1 MNDAAP
7 YIVEKFKPGNKRPA
21 HDGKPTRFALVPF
34 DQIEISAG
42 ASYLVKGLIPR
53 AGLVVVWGPPKCGK
67 SFLTFDLSMH
77 VALGWEY
84 RGRRVKQGCVVY
96 CALEGAQGFRARVE
110 AFRREKLSGETSSP
124 PFHLMA
130 SALNLVADQAA
141 FLEALRAQLGEEKPV
156 AVVIDTL
163 NRSLAGSESD
173 DKDMAAYVRAADA
186 IRDAFDCAVVIVH
199 HCGHNGERPRGHSSL
214 IGAVD
219 AQIAVKR
226 DAAENIVAT
235 LELSKDGEA
244 GAEIVSR
251 LVPVEVGRDEDDEP
265 IRSCVIV
272 AVDAL
277 ASAKATKQPRASNC
291 RRRRKLRFAR
301 STRGSRNAARRRPPS
316 NHIPDGIKA
325 ITMDQ
330 WRDYSFADGDK
341 RLRRNSSQANRPQS
355 RIRGAARCPEDF
367 NLGTLRLDDVT
378 SRHRHKGH
386 KHTPFRGGVV
396 FCVLSFDTDRH
407 FVAFCVLLYRRPSL
421 RGRTRPTPRA
431 GVGSEEGG
439 KRRDDGAR
447 RHCASCA
454 PRPSAYRVEVRFP
467 WRTLL
472 SISFGSRH

>member
-1 MNDAAP
+1 MNEAAP
-7 YIVEKFKPGNKRPA
+7 YTVERFKPGNKQPA
-21 HDGKPTRFALVPF
+21 KAAKPTRFELVAF
-34 DQIEISAG
+34 DQIKISAG

-141 FLEALRAQLGEEKPV
+141 FLEALRVQLGEEKPV
-156 AVVIDTL
+156 VVVIDTL

-199 HCGHNGERPRGHSSL
+199 HCGHGGERPRGHSSL

-219 AQIAVKR
+219 AQVAVKR
-226 DAAENIVAT
+226 DGAENIVAT

-251 LVPVEVGRDEDDEP
+251 LVPVEVGTDEDGEP
-265 IRSCVIV
+265 IKSCIIV
-272 AVDAL
+272 AVDAP
-277 ASAKATKQPRASNC
+277 ASAKAAKGAKLSKGAQIALRALQKAIAEVGATAPASNTVPMGV
-291 RRRRKLRFAR
+291 KVV
-301 STRGSRNAARRRPPS
+301 TV
-316 NHIPDGIKA
+316 
-325 ITMDQ
+325 DQ
-330 WRDYSFADGDK
+330 WRDYAY
-341 RLRRNSSQANRPQS
+341 RLGISGSS
-355 RIRGAARCPEDF
+355 E
-367 NLGTLRLDDVT
+367 
-378 SRHRHKGH
+378 
-386 KHTPFRGGVV
+386 
-396 FCVLSFDTDRH
+396 
-407 FVAFCVLLYRRPSL
+407 
-421 RGRTRPTPRA
+421 PRA
-431 GVGSEEGG
+431 RQIAFQRAHEALIAAKQVGEW
-439 KRRDDGAR
+439 DPLAWI
-447 RHCASCA
+447 
-454 PRPSAYRVEVRFP
+454 V
-467 WRTLL
+467 
-472 SISFGSRH
+472 

>member
-1 MNDAAP
+1 MNDIAALSTTTA
-7 YIVEKFKPGNKRPA
+7 YRPA
-21 HDGKPTRFALVPF
+21 KAAKPPRFALVPF

-84 RGRRVKQGCVVY
+84 RGRRVKQGCVIY

-110 AFRREKLSGETSSP
+110 AFRREKLPCEVSSP

-156 AVVIDTL
+156 VVVIDTL

-251 LVPVEVGRDEDDEP
+251 LMPVDVGRDEDDEP

-272 AVDAL
+272 PVDAL
-277 ASAKATKQPRASNC
+277 ASAKATKAAKGVKLPKAAQIALRALNKGIEECGASP
-291 RRRRKLRFAR
+291 
-301 STRGSRNAARRRPPS
+301 PPS

-330 WRDYSFADGDK
+330 WRDYSSRMGISASDEIRAK
-341 RLRRNSSQANRPQS
+341 RIALNRAS
-355 RIRGAARCPEDF
+355 EALLAAQKISIWE
-367 NLGTLRLDDVT
+367 
-378 SRHRHKGH
+378 
-386 KHTPFRGGVV
+386 PFVW
-396 FCVLSFDTDRH
+396 T
-407 FVAFCVLLYRRPSL
+407 
-421 RGRTRPTPRA
+421 T
-431 GVGSEEGG
+431 
-439 KRRDDGAR
+439 
-447 RHCASCA
+447 
-454 PRPSAYRVEVRFP
+454 
-467 WRTLL
+467 
-472 SISFGSRH
+472 

>member
-1 MNDAAP
+1 MHDIAAYSKTEIYTP
-7 YIVEKFKPGNKRPA
+7 AKPPPA
-21 HDGKPTRFALVPF
+21 KAAKPMRFALVPF

-110 AFRREKLSGETSSP
+110 AFRREKLSGEASSP

-141 FLEALRAQLGEEKPV
+141 FLEALRAQLGEDRPV
-156 AVVIDTL
+156 VVVIDTL

-186 IRDAFDCAVVIVH
+186 IRDAFDCAVIIVH

-226 DAAENIVAT
+226 DAAENIIAT

-244 GAEIVSR
+244 GAEIVSK
-251 LVPVEVGRDEDDEP
+251 LVPVEVGTDEDGEP

-272 AVDAL
+272 AVDAS
-277 ASAKATKQPRASNC
+277 ASLKTAKGPKLPKGAQIALRALQKAIAEVGATAPASN
-291 RRRRKLRFAR
+291 
-301 STRGSRNAARRRPPS
+301 TVPIGV
-316 NHIPDGIKA
+316 KA
-325 ITMDQ
+325 VTVDQ
-330 WRDYSFADGDK
+330 WRDYAY
-341 RLRRNSSQANRPQS
+341 RLGISGSSEA
-355 RIRGAARCPEDF
+355 
-367 NLGTLRLDDVT
+367 
-378 SRHRHKGH
+378 
-386 KHTPFRGGVV
+386 
-396 FCVLSFDTDRH
+396 
-407 FVAFCVLLYRRPSL
+407 
-421 RGRTRPTPRA
+421 RGRQIAFQRA
-431 GVGSEEGG
+431 HEALIAAKQVGEW
-439 KRRDDGAR
+439 D
-447 RHCASCA
+447 
-454 PRPSAYRVEVRFP
+454 P
-467 WRTLL
+467 WAW
-472 SISFGSRH
+472 IV

>member
-7 YIVEKFKPGNKRPA
+7 YVVEKFKPGNKRPA

-84 RGRRVKQGCVVY
+84 RGRRVKRGCVVY

-110 AFRREKLSGETSSP
+110 AFRREKLPGGTLSP

-141 FLEALRAQLGEEKPV
+141 FLEALRAQLGKEKPV

-186 IRDAFDCAVVIVH
+186 IRDAFDCAVLIVH

-251 LVPVEVGRDEDDEP
+251 LMPVDVGRDEDDEP

-272 AVDAL
+272 PVDAL
-277 ASAKATKQPRASNC
+277 ASAKATKAAKGVKLPKAAQIALRALNKGIEECGASP
-291 RRRRKLRFAR
+291 
-301 STRGSRNAARRRPPS
+301 PPS

-330 WRDYSFADGDK
+330 WRDYSSRMGISASDEIRAK
-341 RLRRNSSQANRPQS
+341 RIALNRAS
-355 RIRGAARCPEDF
+355 EALLAAQKISIWE
-367 NLGTLRLDDVT
+367 
-378 SRHRHKGH
+378 
-386 KHTPFRGGVV
+386 PFVW
-396 FCVLSFDTDRH
+396 T
-407 FVAFCVLLYRRPSL
+407 
-421 RGRTRPTPRA
+421 T
-431 GVGSEEGG
+431 
-439 KRRDDGAR
+439 
-447 RHCASCA
+447 
-454 PRPSAYRVEVRFP
+454 
-467 WRTLL
+467 
-472 SISFGSRH
+472 

>member
-1 MNDAAP
+1 MSDAAP
-7 YIVEKFKPGNKRPA
+7 YVVEKFKPGNKRPA
-21 HDGKPTRFALVPF
+21 QDGKRTRFALVPF

-53 AGLVVVWGPPKCGK
+53 AGLVVIWGPPKCGK

-110 AFRREKLSGETSSP
+110 AFRREKLLGETSSP

-130 SALNLVADQAA
+130 SALNLVADQGA
-141 FLEALRAQLGEEKPV
+141 FLEALRAQLGEGRPV
-156 AVVIDTL
+156 VVVIDTL

-186 IRDAFDCAVVIVH
+186 IRDAFDCAVIIVH

-244 GAEIVSR
+244 GAEIISR
-251 LVPVEVGRDEDDEP
+251 LMPVEVGRDEDDEP

-272 AVDAL
+272 TVDAP
-277 ASAKATKQPRASNC
+277 ASPKAAKGAKLPKGAQIALRALQKAIAEVGATAPASN
-291 RRRRKLRFAR
+291 
-301 STRGSRNAARRRPPS
+301 TVPMGV
-316 NHIPDGIKA
+316 KA
-325 ITMDQ
+325 VTLDQ
-330 WRDYSFADGDK
+330 WRDY
-341 RLRRNSSQANRPQS
+341 
-355 RIRGAARCPEDF
+355 
-367 NLGTLRLDDVT
+367 
-378 SRHRHKGH
+378 
-386 KHTPFRGGVV
+386 
-396 FCVLSFDTDRH
+396 
-407 FVAFCVLLYRRPSL
+407 
-421 RGRTRPTPRA
+421 
-431 GVGSEEGG
+431 
-439 KRRDDGAR
+439 
-447 RHCASCA
+447 
-454 PRPSAYRVEVRFP
+454 AYR
-467 WRTLL
+467 LG
-472 SISFGSRH
+472 ISGSSEARARQIAFQRAHEALIAAKQVGEWDPLAWIV

>member
-7 YIVEKFKPGNKRPA
+7 YVVEKFEPANKQPARAAKPP
-21 HDGKPTRFALVPF
+21 RFPLVPF
-34 DQIEISAG
+34 HQIKISAG
-42 ASYLVKGLIPR
+42 ASYLVKGLVPR

-110 AFRREKLSGETSSP
+110 AFRREKLAGETPSP

-141 FLEALRAQLGEEKPV
+141 FLEALHTQLGEEKPV

-251 LVPVEVGRDEDDEP
+251 LVPVEVGRDEDREP
-265 IRSCVIV
+265 ITSCVIV
-272 AVDAL
+272 
-277 ASAKATKQPRASNC
+277 
-291 RRRRKLRFAR
+291 
-301 STRGSRNAARRRPPS
+301 
-316 NHIPDGIKA
+316 
-325 ITMDQ
+325 
-330 WRDYSFADGDK
+330 
-341 RLRRNSSQANRPQS
+341 
-355 RIRGAARCPEDF
+355 
-367 NLGTLRLDDVT
+367 
-378 SRHRHKGH
+378 
-386 KHTPFRGGVV
+386 
-396 FCVLSFDTDRH
+396 
-407 FVAFCVLLYRRPSL
+407 
-421 RGRTRPTPRA
+421 
-431 GVGSEEGG
+431 
-439 KRRDDGAR
+439 
-447 RHCASCA
+447 
-454 PRPSAYRVEVRFP
+454 
-467 WRTLL
+467 
-472 SISFGSRH
+472 

>member
-110 AFRREKLSGETSSP
+110 AFRREKLDGNAPSP

-130 SALNLVADQAA
+130 SALNLVVDQAA
-141 FLEALRAQLGEEKPV
+141 FLEALRAQLREEKPV
-156 AVVIDTL
+156 VVVIDTL

-272 AVDAL
+272 AVDAPVSTKAPKGVKL
-277 ASAKATKQPRASNC
+277 PKAAQIALRALNKGIEECGAS
-291 RRRRKLRFAR
+291 
-301 STRGSRNAARRRPPS
+301 PPSS
-316 NHIPDGIKA
+316 NHIPNGIKA
-325 ITMDQ
+325 ITMEQ
-330 WRDYSFADGDK
+330 WRTYAFLMGISASDEVKAK
-341 RLRRNSSQANRPQS
+341 RTALNRAS
-355 RIRGAARCPEDF
+355 EALVAAQKISIWE
-367 NLGTLRLDDVT
+367 
-378 SRHRHKGH
+378 
-386 KHTPFRGGVV
+386 PFVW
-396 FCVLSFDTDRH
+396 T
-407 FVAFCVLLYRRPSL
+407 
-421 RGRTRPTPRA
+421 T
-431 GVGSEEGG
+431 
-439 KRRDDGAR
+439 
-447 RHCASCA
+447 
-454 PRPSAYRVEVRFP
+454 
-467 WRTLL
+467 
-472 SISFGSRH
+472 